1 MSIKKLYFIIYTVTG
16 VVLLSLGVLIGLI
29 VRNQNDLNANQ
40 AARYQSYRLAR
51 TYVATRD
58 DKYEAMYW
66 DVLAVRNGE
75 KPRPDGRTISL
86 KALMK
91 EAGFTEEEFAKLK
104 EAEDNS
110 NDLVTTE
117 TIAMNAIKGLFRD
130 EKGNFVRRE
139 RPADSSGNAM
149 PAGTGETGQ
158 ALAIRIMFDDKYH
171 RDKAKIMKP
180 IDDFFG
186 MLEHRTSRT
195 VAKYAA
201 RGDGYLTLTILLF
214 ALLIVVTGMSY
225 FLIRRRVLSRLW
237 TINREAQRIL
247 EGDFSATLNDASA
260 DEIGV
265 LAKGI
270 NKLSEGLKQK
280 ADFARSIG
288 AGRLVAEYKPLSEK
302 DTLGH
307 SLIEMRDSLKKVAEA
322 DARRQWA
329 TEGLATF
336 SETLRTH
343 HSLQQLGN
351 AVVAGLVKYL
361 HANQAGLFLV
371 NEDDGADPRLELLAC
386 YAYNRKKYLE
396 KTIHPGEGLVG
407 QVYLEGETIYLTD
420 IPRNYISITSGLGEG
435 NPTAL
440 LIVPLKVNEKIEG
453 VLEIASFHAMAPHE
467 ISFVEKLGENIASAL
482 AGVKINARTTR
493 LLEESQLQS
502 EAMRA
507 QEEEMRQNMEEMQTT
522 QEEMRR
528 LSLEMQVQTHIINSV
543 AIVSRTDLKGNIT
556 YVNDEF
562 LKWSKYTREEVMGRN
577 HRFLKSGEQP
587 EALFA
592 ELWKTIGSGR
602 IFRGELKNK
611 AKDGSFYWVDAI
623 IAPVAGEDGA
633 PQAYVAQ
640 LFVINEAKRRE
651 EKLNEAL
658 LQLQAR
664 EATMRELTP
673 GNG

>member
-29 VRNQNDLNANQ
+29 VGNQNDLNRNQ
-40 AARYQSYRLAR
+40 AARYHSYRLASELRVSSEELTRLAR
-51 TYVATRD
+51 TYVASRD
-58 DKYEAMYW
+58 DKYETMYW
-66 DVLAVRNGE
+66 DVLAVRNGK

-91 EAGFTEEEFAKLK
+91 EAGFTEAEFAKLK

-130 EKGNFVRRE
+130 EQGNFVRRE
-139 RPADSSGNAM
+139 QPADSGGNA
-149 PAGTGETGQ
+149 GETGQ

-186 MLEHRTSRT
+186 MLEHRTSNS

-214 ALLIVVTGMSY
+214 VLLIVVTGMSY
-225 FLIRRRVLSRLW
+225 FLIRKRVLSRLSN
-237 TINREAQRIL
+237 INQEAQRIL
-247 EGDFSATLNDASA
+247 EGDFSTALNDASA

-280 ADFARSIG
+280 ADFAKSIG
-288 AGRLVAEYKPLSEK
+288 TGRLVAEYKPLSEK
-302 DTLGH
+302 DTLGY
-307 SLIEMRDSLKKVAEA
+307 SLIEMRDSLKEVAQE
-322 DARRQWA
+322 DAKRQWA
-329 TEGLATF
+329 TEGLAKF

-343 HSLQQLGN
+343 NSLQQLGN
-351 AVVAGLVKYL
+351 TVVADLVKYL
-361 HANQAGLFLV
+361 NANQGGLFLV
-371 NEDDGADPRLELLAC
+371 NDDNQDGLRLELLAC

-396 KTIHPGEGLVG
+396 KSIRPGEGLVG
-407 QVYLEGETIYLTD
+407 QAYLEGEQIYLTD
-420 IPRNYISITSGLGEG
+420 IPRNYISITSGLGEA

-440 LIVPLKVNEKIEG
+440 LIMPLKVNEKIEG
-453 VLEIASFHAMAPHE
+453 VLEIASFQIMAPHE
-467 ISFVEKLGENIASAL
+467 INFVEKLSENIASAL
-482 AGVKINARTTR
+482 ASVKTNARTTQ

-507 QEEEMRQNMEEMQTT
+507 QEEEMRQSLEELHAT

-528 LSLEMQVQTHIINSV
+528 KNEAMEELLEEAQC
-543 AIVSRTDLKGNIT
+543 K
-556 YVNDEF
+556 
-562 LKWSKYTREEVMGRN
+562 EVMMQEQEKMMRQSMEEAAK
-577 HRFLKSGEQP
+577 LQGELSAKDQQQRR
-587 EALFA
+587 EIEQLQAA
-592 ELWKTIGSGR
+592 HQAKAKELEELLREMKINEQDLQQNEDR
-602 IFRGELKNK
+602 FRG
-611 AKDGSFYWVDAI
+611 V
-623 IAPVAGEDGA
+623 
-633 PQAYVAQ
+633 
-640 LFVINEAKRRE
+640 
-651 EKLNEAL
+651 L
-658 LQLQAR
+658 LQLQQQ
-664 EATMRELTP
+664 EAELKEKTALIHQLQR
-673 GNG
+673 GTRQ

>member
-29 VRNQNDLNANQ
+29 VGNQNDLNRNQ
-40 AARYQSYRLAR
+40 AARYHSYRLASELRVSSEELTRLAR
-51 TYVATRD
+51 TYVASRD
-58 DKYEAMYW
+58 DKYETMYW
-66 DVLAVRNGE
+66 DVLAVRNGK

-91 EAGFTEEEFAKLK
+91 EAGFTEAEFAKLK

-130 EKGNFVRRE
+130 EQGNFVQRE
-139 RPADSSGNAM
+139 HPADSGGNA
-149 PAGTGETGQ
+149 GETGQ

-186 MLEHRTSRT
+186 MLEHRTSNS

-214 ALLIVVTGMSY
+214 VLLIVVTGMSY
-225 FLIRRRVLSRLW
+225 FLIRKRVLSRLSN
-237 TINREAQRIL
+237 INQEAQRIL
-247 EGDFSATLNDASA
+247 EGDFSTALNDASA

-280 ADFARSIG
+280 ADFAKSIG
-288 AGRLVAEYKPLSEK
+288 TGRLVAEYKPLSEK
-302 DTLGH
+302 DTLGY
-307 SLIEMRDSLKKVAEA
+307 SLIEMRDSLKKVAQE
-322 DARRQWA
+322 DAKRQWA
-329 TEGLATF
+329 TEGLAKF

-343 HSLQQLGN
+343 NSLQQLGN
-351 AVVAGLVKYL
+351 TVVADLVKYL
-361 HANQAGLFLV
+361 NANQGGLFLV
-371 NEDDGADPRLELLAC
+371 NDDNQDGLRLELLAC

-396 KTIHPGEGLVG
+396 KSIRPGEGLVG
-407 QVYLEGETIYLTD
+407 QAYLEGEQIYLTD
-420 IPRNYISITSGLGEG
+420 IPRNYISITSGLGEA

-440 LIVPLKVNEKIEG
+440 LIMPLKVNEKIEG
-453 VLEIASFHAMAPHE
+453 VLEIASFQIMAPHE
-467 ISFVEKLGENIASAL
+467 INFVEKLSENIASAL
-482 AGVKINARTTR
+482 ASVKTNARTTQ

-507 QEEEMRQNMEEMQTT
+507 QEEEMRQSLEELHAT

-528 LSLEMQVQTHIINSV
+528 KNEAMEELLEEAQC
-543 AIVSRTDLKGNIT
+543 K
-556 YVNDEF
+556 
-562 LKWSKYTREEVMGRN
+562 EVMMQEQEKMMRQSMEEAAK
-577 HRFLKSGEQP
+577 LQGELSAKDQQQRR
-587 EALFA
+587 EIEQLQAA
-592 ELWKTIGSGR
+592 HQAKAKELEELLREMKINEQDLQQNEDR
-602 IFRGELKNK
+602 FRG
-611 AKDGSFYWVDAI
+611 V
-623 IAPVAGEDGA
+623 
-633 PQAYVAQ
+633 
-640 LFVINEAKRRE
+640 
-651 EKLNEAL
+651 L
-658 LQLQAR
+658 LQLQQQ
-664 EATMRELTP
+664 EAELKEKTALIHQLQR
-673 GNG
+673 GTRQ

>member
-16 VVLLSLGVLIGLI
+16 AVLLSLGVLIGLI

-40 AARYQSYRLAR
+40 AARYGSYRLANELRVSSEELTRLAR

-58 DKYEAMYW
+58 DKYETMYW
-66 DVLAVRNGE
+66 DVLAVRNGK

-130 EKGNFVRRE
+130 EQGNFVRRE
-139 RPADSSGNAM
+139 QPADSSGHAR
-149 PAGTGETGQ
+149 PAATGETGQ

-180 IDDFFG
+180 IEDFFG
-186 MLEHRTSRT
+186 MLEHRTSSS
-195 VAKYAA
+195 VARYAA

-225 FLIRRRVLSRLW
+225 FLIRKRVLSRLA
-237 TINREAQRIL
+237 TINQEAQRIL
-247 EGDFSATLNDASA
+247 AGDFSATLDDASA

-270 NKLSEGLKQK
+270 NHLSEGLKQK

-288 AGRLVAEYKPLSEK
+288 TGKLAAEYKPASEK

-307 SLIEMRDSLKKVAEA
+307 SLLEMRDSLKKVAEA
-322 DARRQWA
+322 DAKRQWA

-343 HSLQQLGN
+343 NSLQQLGN
-351 AVVAGLVKYL
+351 TVVADLVKYL
-361 HANQAGLFLV
+361 NANQGGLFLV
-371 NEDDGADPRLELLAC
+371 NGDNEDDLRLELLSC

-396 KTIHPGEGLVG
+396 KSLRPGEGLVG
-407 QVYLEGETIYLTD
+407 QAYLEGEKIYLTD
-420 IPRNYISITSGLGEG
+420 IPRNYIRITSGLGEG

-482 AGVKINARTTR
+482 ASVKINARTTR
-493 LLEESQLQS
+493 LLEESQWQS
-502 EAMRA
+502 EQMRA

-543 AIVSRTDLKGNIT
+543 AILSRTDLKGNIT
-556 YVNDEF
+556 YVN
-562 LKWSKYTREEVMGRN
+562 EE
-577 HRFLKSGEQP
+577 FLKSGDQP
-587 EALFA
+587 DALFT

-602 IFRGELKNK
+602 IFRGEIKNK

-633 PQAYVAQ
+633 PREYIAQ

-651 EKLNEAL
+651 EKLAGAL
-658 LQLQAR
+658 AQLQAR
-664 EATMRELTP
+664 EETMRERTP
-673 GNG
+673 SNG